1 MFAEEARMEPQSNS
15 LFGVLLKSRRFYGI
29 LNKEKNSFEKEKR
42 NDYDP
47 CFKVI
52 GKTGIYLYSGK
63 S

>member
-1 MFAEEARMEPQSNS
+1 MSAEEARMEPQSN
-15 LFGVLLKSRRFYGI
+15 GI